1 MCDHKNFEST
11 VIITRLKEK
20 ESDTVI
26 SGYSADLTI
35 KCRDCNMPF
44 EFIGLEAGLSPFHP
58 MVNVDSTEM
67 RIPIK
72 PATGQLV
79 FEQTHRLN

>member
-1 MCDHKNFEST
+1 MCQHLNFESQ

-20 ESDTVI
+20 ESDTAI
-26 SGYSADLTI
+26 SGYSAALQI
-35 KCRDCNMPF
+35 KCRDCDMKF
-44 EFIGLEAGLSPFHP
+44 EFIGLEAGLSPYHP

-72 PATGQLV
+72 PATGQLI

>member
-1 MCDHKNFEST
+1 MCEHHNFEST
-11 VIITRLKEK
+11 VKITRIL
-20 ESDTVI
+20 ESESSAVV
-26 SGYSADLTI
+26 SGYNADLRI

-44 EFIGLEAGLSPFHP
+44 EFIGLEAGVSPYHP
-58 MVNVDSTEM
+58 MVSVDSAEM

-72 PATGQLV
+72 PATGQLI